1 MHDLESTQDSAFTI
15 LGTVEERTAGSSDRF
30 SDSGAGMQGASLTGD
45 ESYDAIP
52 AR

>member
-1 MHDLESTQDSAFTI
+1 MQDLESTQDSAFTI
-15 LGTVEERTAGSSDRF
+15 LGTVEETTAGSLNSYSDT
-30 SDSGAGMQGASLTGD
+30 GAGMQGSSLTGD